1 MSSPRTS
8 AGPSR
13 RLTSDLDLNEG
24 DTLSKRS
31 AFWTM
36 LFLAACIAS
45 AGVIADSTATVI
57 GAMIIA
63 PLSTPIMGTALALVK
78 RERTGGVKFVVLG
91 GVMVVAVGALFSLML
106 PSPYDLLSN
115 SQVAGRTSPRL
126 VDLLGALATGFA
138 GAIALARRD
147 VAAILPGVAISI
159 SLVPPLCVVGICL
172 AEGNPSLAFG
182 ALVLFL
188 SNFLALVFAGSLVFT
203 TLGYTASI
211 REAGG
216 GPRRKVRVTFGV
228 LVLLVLVPVVLNTV
242 IGIAVTQARR
252 DRSREHP
259 DVARVDTRGRD
270 PRRHQPGLQPRHPG
284 QGARRPPPT
293 ATLMREPERQPA
305 DRHSRRAGAVGRGEH
320 RPRHHEPD
328 AQARSGAPS
337 SSSSSS
343 SSSGSGSGGG
353 WCDRDESS
361 ASKSVRG
368 TGPDREVTGAPAEA
382 RGIPAAKR
390 DTMSATKVTR

>member
-1 MSSPRTS
+1 MLTAIRARVLPERQRRTFEE
-8 AGPSR
+8 
-13 RLTSDLDLNEG
+13 LTADLDLNEG

-36 LFLAACIAS
+36 LVLAACIAS
-45 AGVIADSTATVI
+45 AGIIADSTATVI

-91 GVMVVAVGALFSLML
+91 GLVVIALGALFSLLL

-115 SQVAGRTSPRL
+115 SQVAARTSPRL

-172 AEGNPSLAFG
+172 AEGSPSLAFG

-203 TLGYTASI
+203 TLGYTSAV
-211 REAGG
+211 REQGG
-216 GPRRKVRVTFGV
+216 RARHRVRVTFAL
-228 LVLLVLVPVVLNTV
+228 LVLLVLVPVVLNSLVALAVAKLTDVGRASARSWLASTPGAEVVDVTNQGFSLV
-242 IGIAVTQARR
+242 IEVRAPT
-252 DRSREHP
+252 D
-259 DVARVDTRGRD
+259 
-270 PRRHQPGLQPRHPG
+270 L
-284 QGARRPPPT
+284 PPT
-293 ATLMREPERQPA
+293 ATLMSDLSTQLP
-305 DRHSRRAGAVGRGEH
+305 
-320 RPRHHEPD
+320 
-328 AQARSGAPS
+328 
-337 SSSSSS
+337 
-343 SSSGSGSGGG
+343 
-353 WCDRDESS
+353 
-361 ASKSVRG
+361 
-368 TGPDREVTGAPAEA
+368 T
-382 RGIPAAKR
+382 GIPVVLER
-390 DTMSATKVTR
+390 SVGESLDLGSTT

>member
-1 MSSPRTS
+1 MLTAIRARVLPENQRRTFEE
-8 AGPSR
+8 
-13 RLTSDLDLNEG
+13 LTSDLDLNEG
-24 DTLSKRS
+24 DLRAKRS

-91 GVMVVAVGALFSLML
+91 GLMVMAVGALFSLML

-115 SQVAGRTSPRL
+115 AQVAARTSPRL
-126 VDLLGALATGFA
+126 VDLVGALATGFA

-172 AEGNPSLAFG
+172 AEGSPSLAFG

-203 TLGYTASI
+203 TLGYTSAI
-211 REAGG
+211 REEGG
-216 GPRRKVRVTFGV
+216 RSRRKVRVTFGL
-228 LVLLVLVPVVLNTV
+228 LVLLVLVPIVLNSVISLAVAKLTEIGRETTRTWLASTPGAEVVDITNQGFTLVVHVRAPDDLPPTTTLMSELSAKLPTGIPVVLE
-242 IGIAVTQARR
+242 
-252 DRSREHP
+252 RSVGESL
-259 DVARVDTRGRD
+259 D
-270 PRRHQPGLQPRHPG
+270 L
-284 QGARRPPPT
+284 GAT
-293 ATLMREPERQPA
+293 T
-305 DRHSRRAGAVGRGEH
+305 
-320 RPRHHEPD
+320 
-328 AQARSGAPS
+328 
-337 SSSSSS
+337 
-343 SSSGSGSGGG
+343 
-353 WCDRDESS
+353 
-361 ASKSVRG
+361 
-368 TGPDREVTGAPAEA
+368 
-382 RGIPAAKR
+382 
-390 DTMSATKVTR
+390 

>member
-1 MSSPRTS
+1 MLTAIRARVLPENQRRTFEE
-8 AGPSR
+8 
-13 RLTSDLDLNEG
+13 LTSDLDLNEG

-242 IGIAVTQARR
+242 IGIAVTQLVEIGRASTRTWLASTPGAEIL
-252 DRSREHP
+252 DVTNQGFSLVIQVKAP
-259 DVARVDTRGRD
+259 DA
-270 PRRHQPGLQPRHPG
+270 L
-284 QGARRPPPT
+284 PPT
-293 ATLMREPERQPA
+293 ATLMREL
-305 DRHSRRAGAVGRGEH
+305 
-320 RPRHHEPD
+320 
-328 AQARSGAPS
+328 
-337 SSSSSS
+337 
-343 SSSGSGSGGG
+343 SGSLP
-353 WCDRDESS
+353 
-361 ASKSVRG
+361 
-368 TGPDREVTGAPAEA
+368 T
-382 RGIPAAKR
+382 GIPVVLER
-390 DTMSATKVTR
+390 SVGESIDLGTTS

>member
-1 MSSPRTS
+1 MLTAIRARVLPENQRRTF
-8 AGPSR
+8 AE
-13 RLTSDLDLNEG
+13 LTADLDLDDG

-31 AFWTM
+31 AYWTM

-91 GVMVVAVGALFSLML
+91 GLLVVAVGALFSLML
-106 PSPYDLLSN
+106 PSPYDLMSN
-115 SQVAGRTSPRL
+115 PQVAGRTSPRL

-172 AEGNPSLAFG
+172 AEGSPSLAFG

-203 TLGYTASI
+203 TLDYTASI
-211 REAGG
+211 REQGG
-216 GPRRKVRVTFGV
+216 GPRRRVRLTFAV
-228 LVLLVLVPVVLNTV
+228 LVMLVLVPVVLNTV
-242 IGIAVTQARR
+242 VSIATTKLTEAGREATRAWLASTPRAEILDVTNQGFSLVIQVKA
-252 DRSREHP
+252 P
-259 DVARVDTRGRD
+259 DA
-270 PRRHQPGLQPRHPG
+270 L
-284 QGARRPPPT
+284 PPT
-293 ATLMREPERQPA
+293 TTLMGDLSSRLPTGIPVVLER
-305 DRHSRRAGAVGRGEH
+305 SVGE
-320 RPRHHEPD
+320 
-328 AQARSGAPS
+328 
-337 SSSSSS
+337 
-343 SSSGSGSGGG
+343 
-353 WCDRDESS
+353 RDEL
-361 ASKSVRG
+361 G
-368 TGPDREVTGAPAEA
+368 TTG
-382 RGIPAAKR
+382 
-390 DTMSATKVTR
+390 

>member
-1 MSSPRTS
+1 MLTAIRARVLPENQRRTFEE
-8 AGPSR
+8 
-13 RLTSDLDLNEG
+13 LTEDLDLNDG

-36 LFLAACIAS
+36 LVLAACIAS
-45 AGVIADSTATVI
+45 AGIIADSTATVI

-91 GVMVVAVGALFSLML
+91 GLAVIAIGALFSLML

-115 SQVAGRTSPRL
+115 SQVAARTSPRL

-172 AEGNPSLAFG
+172 AEGSPSLAFG

-203 TLGYTASI
+203 TLGYTTSI
-211 REAGG
+211 REGG
-216 GPRRKVRVTFGV
+216 GRPRRTVRLTFGV
-228 LVLLVLVPVVLNTV
+228 LVLLVLIPIVLNSVIALAVAKLTEVGRESARTWLASTRGAEILDVTNQGFTLVIQVKAPDALPPTTSLMSDLSRRLPSGIPVVLE
-242 IGIAVTQARR
+242 
-252 DRSREHP
+252 RSVGESI
-259 DVARVDTRGRD
+259 D
-270 PRRHQPGLQPRHPG
+270 L
-284 QGARRPPPT
+284 GA
-293 ATLMREPERQPA
+293 
-305 DRHSRRAGAVGRGEH
+305 
-320 RPRHHEPD
+320 
-328 AQARSGAPS
+328 
-337 SSSSSS
+337 
-343 SSSGSGSGGG
+343 
-353 WCDRDESS
+353 
-361 ASKSVRG
+361 
-368 TGPDREVTGAPAEA
+368 TG
-382 RGIPAAKR
+382 
-390 DTMSATKVTR
+390 